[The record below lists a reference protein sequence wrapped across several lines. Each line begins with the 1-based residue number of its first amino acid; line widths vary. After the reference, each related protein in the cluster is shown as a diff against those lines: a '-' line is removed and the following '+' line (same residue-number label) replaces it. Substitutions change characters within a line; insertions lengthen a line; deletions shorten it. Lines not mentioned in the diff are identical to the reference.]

1 MIAFQRFS
9 SYAASIIQNSNHG
22 RMPARL
28 IKASPNFQAFAEQA
42 EALTGHKVIQIERI
56 SDDGAM
62 TPLDGA
68 LDGVDGVE
76 NLRRFWANTI
86 QRLAR
91 H

>member
-9 SYAASIIQNSNHG
+9 SYAAFIIQNSNHC

-62 TPLDGA
+62 TPLDG
-68 LDGVDGVE
+68 VE

-86 QRLAR
+86 QRPAR